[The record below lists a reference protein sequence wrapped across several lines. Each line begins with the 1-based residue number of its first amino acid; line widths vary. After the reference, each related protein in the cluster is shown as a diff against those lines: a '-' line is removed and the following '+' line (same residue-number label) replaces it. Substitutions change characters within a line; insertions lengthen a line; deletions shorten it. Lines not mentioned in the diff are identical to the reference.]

1 MYKNR
6 RRPIRNLI
14 FHPDIQIPFI
24 RGVLFLV
31 AIVTAGATIAAA
43 FIGVSFT
50 ALVAIETA
58 VVALAFLFAL
68 RLSHRV
74 AVPLYRIERWSQAIQ
89 EKNFNVHVALREQWL
104 HKDLMDSLN
113 LTGEELRRLMKQIE
127 DIVNDDT
134 IPSQEAIVR
143 VREKL
148 KEYKYE

>member
-1 MYKNR
+1 
-6 RRPIRNLI
+6 LI